1 MREGGPS
8 AELSIEPQ
16 VRFTGGLS
24 RTVAGVAAIRQNRP
38 DLAIEVGGNREQGR
52 EPGKEKGRPT
62 NQHALIICQ
71 SR

>member
-1 MREGGPS
+1 MRESGPS
-8 AELSIEPQ
+8 AELRIEPQ
-16 VRFTGGLS
+16 VRLAGGLS

-38 DLAIEVGGNREQGR
+38 DLAIEVGGDR